1 MTIEEIK
8 KELRVQGLSV
18 KELAEKLGM
27 SYTNTRLMLSGAR
40 PMSLQIQRHINYIL
54 GAAKSQVVM
63 ITVDLPE
70 AVARVW
76 APGWE
81 SLTPEEKEVTAR
93 KVVQAATDAL
103 VSRGEA
109 LLEDQAK
116 RQPGGG
122 AATMGA
128 AVPTGTISADYG
140 DALAPMG

>member
-128 AVPTGTISADYG
+128 AVTTGTISADYG

>member
-81 SLTPEEKEVTAR
+81 SLSPDEREAVAQS
-93 KVVQAATDAL
+93 VVSAATDAL
-103 VSRGEA
+103 VAKGES
-109 LLEDQAK
+109 LLESYAQKSLD
-116 RQPGGG
+116 
-122 AATMGA
+122 TMA
-128 AVPTGTISADYG
+128 
-140 DALAPMG
+140 

>member
-8 KELRVQGLSV
+8 KELRAQGMSV
-18 KELAEKLGM
+18 KDLSEKLGM

-40 PMSLQIQRHINYIL
+40 PMSLQIQRHIDYIL

-81 SLTPEEKEVTAR
+81 GLTPEEKEVTAR
-93 KVVQAATDAL
+93 TVVQAATDAL
-103 VSRGEA
+103 VTRGEA
-109 LLEDQAK
+109 LIDDQAK

-122 AATMGA
+122 AATVGA
-128 AVPTGTISADYG
+128 AAPTGTTSADYG
-140 DALAPMG
+140 DALAPMA